1 MTIEPGTIADQT
13 VTHQADREQ
22 TAGRLLQASARHS
35 YDPVTE
41 IDWEAPLVP
50 DLFFL
55 PPHRS
60 SLYGTTL
67 WEGLSHQQ
75 RVELTKQEVA
85 SLASLGIWFETI
97 LMQMLVR
104 HFYDPDPTSR
114 HAQYALTEIADE
126 CRHSIMFARMIEK
139 FGCRPYRVGR
149 TNHLL
154 GRLLKTTASG
164 PHMFSAILIAEEVLD
179 ALQRE
184 TAADETVQPL
194 VRMVSRIHVVE
205 EARHVRYAREE
216 LARQVEMAGPARL
229 AYSRLLI
236 GRAAYLI
243 AGGLTHPRV
252 YATLG
257 IDPARGRA
265 AARANPRH
273 QQTLRWAGQR
283 ITSYLAELGLI
294 AGPARTL
301 WQRSG
306 LL

>member
-1 MTIEPGTIADQT
+1 MTIDPGTVGDRATRHQT
-13 VTHQADREQ
+13 AREQ
-22 TAGRLLQASARHS
+22 TADRLLQASLRHS

-41 IDWEAPLVP
+41 IDWDAPLAP

-60 SLYGTTL
+60 SLYGTPL
-67 WEGLSHQQ
+67 WDDLGHQQ
-75 RVELTKQEVA
+75 RVELTKHEVA
-85 SLASLGIWFETI
+85 SVASIGIWFETI

-104 HFYDPDPTSR
+104 HFYDQDPTSR

-126 CRHSIMFARMIEK
+126 CRHSIMFGRMIEK
-139 FGCRPYRVGR
+139 FGCRPYRVGPG
-149 TNHLL
+149 NHLL
-154 GRLLKTTASG
+154 GRLLKATASG
-164 PHMFSAILIAEEVLD
+164 AHMFSAILIAEEVLD

-194 VRMVSRIHVVE
+194 VRTVSRIHVVE

-216 LARQVEMAGPARL
+216 LARQVEIAGPARL

-243 AGGLTHPRV
+243 AGGLVHPLV
-252 YATLG
+252 YAAVG

-265 AARANPRH
+265 AARANPRY
-273 QQTLRWAGQR
+273 QETLRWAGQR
-283 ITSYLAELGLI
+283 ITSYLAGLGLI
-294 AGPARTL
+294 SGPARTL